1 MDIVEILPDPKNVN
15 IGGGGPTSQ
24 KPVQV
29 EVYTSG
35 IDGMYLYSYYFVE

>member
-29 EVYTSG
+29 EVFTSG
-35 IDGMYLYSYYFVE
+35 IDGMYLYSYYVVE